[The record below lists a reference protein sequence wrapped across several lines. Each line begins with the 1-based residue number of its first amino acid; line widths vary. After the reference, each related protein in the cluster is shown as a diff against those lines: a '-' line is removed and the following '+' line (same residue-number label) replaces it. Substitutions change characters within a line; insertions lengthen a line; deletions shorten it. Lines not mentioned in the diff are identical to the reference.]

1 MARKKVAT
9 SEDAV
14 SGDNSVLTDILVDSL
29 NKKLG
34 DVAYIMGREK
44 ALRK

>member
-9 SEDAV
+9 GKGAV
-14 SGDNSVLTDILVDSL
+14 DDNSVLTDILVDSL

-34 DVAYIMGREK
+34 DVAYIMGK
-44 ALRK
+44 GQK